1 MGVVNYSFNE
11 FKCVFA
17 QILRRILLYMY
28 KRLTFISEFCLDFCE
43 LNTHFVQFTVN
54 DCLGLMKR
62 NAVST
67 LDIIQVLVP
76 G

>member
-54 DCLGLMKR
+54 DCLGLKR